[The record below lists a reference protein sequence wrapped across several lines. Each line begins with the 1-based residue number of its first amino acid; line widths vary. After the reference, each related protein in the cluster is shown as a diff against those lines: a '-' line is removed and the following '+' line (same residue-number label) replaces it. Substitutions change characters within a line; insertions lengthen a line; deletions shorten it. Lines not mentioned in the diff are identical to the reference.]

1 MAVKTFKSKVD
12 AWLVIVLA
20 VSTVVLIAGL
30 AATLY
35 SRPDP
40 LAVVVMLAA
49 TLLFLLLV
57 GSILLRT
64 YYRVDAGMLTIVSGP
79 LRRSV
84 AIDQITSV
92 ERTRNPLSSPALSL
106 DRLRIRYG
114 DNKSVMISPAD
125 RDKFLNALGI
135 EETR

>member
-1 MAVKTFKSKVD
+1 MAAKTFKSKVD

-49 TLLFLLLV
+49 TSFFLLLV

-64 YYRVDAGMLTIVSGP
+64 YYRVDGGMLTIVSGP

>member
-20 VSTVVLIAGL
+20 VSTIVLIAGL

-125 RDKFLNALGI
+125 RDRFLKALGI

>member
-1 MAVKTFKSKVD
+1 MAAKTFKSKVD

>member
-1 MAVKTFKSKVD
+1 MAAKTFKSKVD

-20 VSTVVLIAGL
+20 VSAVVLIGGL
-30 AATLY
+30 ATTLY
-35 SRPDP
+35 KRPDP
-40 LAVVVMLAA
+40 VAVAVMLGS
-49 TLLFLLLV
+49 TLFFLLLV
-57 GSILLRT
+57 GSVLLRT
-64 YYRVDAGMLTIVSGP
+64 YYRIDGGTLTIVSGP
-79 LRRSV
+79 FRRSV

-125 RDKFLNALGI
+125 RDRFLQALGI
-135 EETR
+135 EEKR

>member
-20 VSTVVLIAGL
+20 VSTIVLIAGL

>member
-1 MAVKTFKSKVD
+1 MAAKTFKSKVD

-20 VSTVVLIAGL
+20 VSAVALIAGL
-30 AATLY
+30 VTALY
-35 SRPDP
+35 RRPDP
-40 LAVVVMLAA
+40 VAVVVMLAA
-49 TLLFLLLV
+49 TLFFVLLV

-64 YYRVDAGMLTIVSGP
+64 YYRIDRGTLTIVSGP
-79 LRRSV
+79 LRRTV
-84 AIDQITSV
+84 AIDTITSV

-125 RDKFLNALGI
+125 RDRFLKALGI
-135 EETR
+135 GEQR

>member
-125 RDKFLNALGI
+125 RDRFLKALGI

>member
-20 VSTVVLIAGL
+20 VSTIVLIAGL

-79 LRRSV
+79 LRRTV
-84 AIDQITSV
+84 AIDTITSV

>member
-20 VSTVVLIAGL
+20 VSTIVLIAGL

-125 RDKFLNALGI
+125 RDKFLKALGI

>member
-125 RDKFLNALGI
+125 RDKFLKALGI

>member
-125 RDKFLNALGI
+125 RDSFLRAIGI
-135 EETR
+135 EKSI

>member
-79 LRRSV
+79 LRRTV
-84 AIDQITSV
+84 AIDTITSV

>member
-79 LRRSV
+79 LRRTV
-84 AIDQITSV
+84 AIDTITSV

-125 RDKFLNALGI
+125 RDRFLKALGI

>member
-1 MAVKTFKSKVD
+1 MAAKTFKSKVD

-125 RDKFLNALGI
+125 RDRFLKALGI